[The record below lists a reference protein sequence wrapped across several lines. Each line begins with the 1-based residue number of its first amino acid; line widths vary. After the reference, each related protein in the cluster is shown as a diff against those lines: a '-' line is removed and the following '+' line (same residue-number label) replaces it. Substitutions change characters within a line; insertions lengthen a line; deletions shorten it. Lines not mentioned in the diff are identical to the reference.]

1 MFTKIKDSIIIE
13 AKNFSKAI
21 VVPILYLPAI
31 GTMVAICSL
40 VINPNIKEMLP
51 FINIP
56 IIQNFFQ
63 TLHACLMAIFQNL
76 GPIFAIGIAAGLAK
90 QRKEQAVLIAF
101 MSLFLYLAAQQ
112 TYLSITG
119 QLVEANL
126 MTAAGQASMLGFQI
140 VDMGVFIGIIIGIV
154 VSIIFNKYYEKDLGD
169 IFSIYGGTRFVF
181 LVCIP
186 TMVFLA
192 ILMTFIW
199 PPVQVVIAKTANV
212 MLNTGG
218 FGYFLFGFLERFLL
232 PTGLHHL
239 IGSPIWYTELGG
251 SAIID
256 GEKFVGA
263 WNMAIAE
270 LNNPTITKLS
280 TTVIFNNINL
290 VKIFGLT
297 GVGLAMIST
306 AKEENKRNAKMILL
320 PAIITSVLAGIT
332 EPLEFT
338 FLFLSPMLFFIY
350 SLVVGGFFAIL
361 YVLNITTIT
370 AGGLLETLALNLP
383 VSAAKSNWML
393 FFAIGIIQLIVMF
406 FLFRWYI
413 QKFDIKTPGREAN
426 IELIDRKAY
435 ESLKSG
441 ENKKTKIGEII
452 LSALGGKDNIKTVD
466 NCFTRLRL
474 TLDKT
479 DEIDEA
485 LLKENGAAGVVIS
498 GHEVQ
503 VIYGP
508 NVTKYR
514 SALEELL

>member
-1 MFTKIKDSIIIE
+1 
-13 AKNFSKAI
+13 
-21 VVPILYLPAI
+21 
-31 GTMVAICSL
+31 
-40 VINPNIKEMLP
+40 
-51 FINIP
+51 
-56 IIQNFFQ
+56 
-63 TLHACLMAIFQNL
+63 
-76 GPIFAIGIAAGLAK
+76 
-90 QRKEQAVLIAF
+90 
-101 MSLFLYLAAQQ
+101 
-112 TYLSITG
+112 
-119 QLVEANL
+119 
-126 MTAAGQASMLGFQI
+126 
-140 VDMGVFIGIIIGIV
+140 
-154 VSIIFNKYYEKDLGD
+154 
-169 IFSIYGGTRFVF
+169 
-181 LVCIP
+181 
-186 TMVFLA
+186 MVFLA

-263 WNMAIAE
+263 WNIAIAE